1 MRTITKICIAQAGV
15 FLVLE
20 NLRYIYVFMYT
31 CILTIAKA
39 CIALSFVITN
49 VKEKI
54 FMKNKCQIIFIFLQ
68 TSNYSRKH
76 RYMKNIKKIFAHSTF
91 KYMDN

>member
-39 CIALSFVITN
+39 CIALSFVVTN

-54 FMKNKCQIIFIFLQ
+54 FMKKSVKLFLFFCRRL
-68 TSNYSRKH
+68 T
-76 RYMKNIKKIFAHSTF
+76 ILESTGI
-91 KYMDN
+91 